1 MAVLPMNLLTVVVPF
16 ISVTPQMRIWVP
28 EALKSGIT
36 VMLVHDQ
43 AKSNASTNIG
53 WESKQILQDFVSQG
67 ASLIEGHFGNPGA
80 ARNIGLEAVTSAW
93 VAFWDSDDIPIVKNA
108 VKALSDSSSSH
119 FDYLVGDFIKKRA
132 AQDSRTNEIVRDRC
146 VPDTAIHPGI
156 WRFFIQKSTIGELRF
171 PDLIMGE
178 DQVFLANYGLL
189 SHKGKFLQYET
200 YEYFIGNTGS
210 LTNSRENQKKTVQAL
225 TRLIDDLESIEV
237 EDKEFAQI
245 LILKLVYSSLKYGDW
260 CGRKLVISRIRLIV
274 RQQSVGPL
282 AKAITKIVLNAYT
295 QRQYAKH

>member
-1 MAVLPMNLLTVVVPF
+1 MAVLPKNLLTVVVPF
-16 ISVTPQMRIWVP
+16 ISLTPQMRTWVP

-43 AKSNASTNIG
+43 TVSNVGTNFG
-53 WESKQILQDFVSQG
+53 WESKQIIQDFVSQG

-80 ARNIGLEAVTSAW
+80 ARNIGLGAVTSTW

-108 VKALSDSSSSH
+108 VRALSDPSNPD
-119 FDYLVGDFIKKRA
+119 FDYLVGDFIKKKA
-132 AQDSRTNEIVRDRC
+132 TQESRTNEIVRDRS
-146 VPDTAIHPGI
+146 VPAIAIHPGI
-156 WRFFIQKSTIGELRF
+156 WRFIIQKNTIGELRF

-225 TRLIDDLESIEV
+225 TRLIDDVEKIEV
-237 EDKEFAQI
+237 KDKEFAQI

-260 CGRKLVISRIRLIV
+260 FSRKLVISRIRLIV
-274 RQQSVGPL
+274 KRQSIGSL
-282 AKAITKIVLNAYT
+282 AKAITKIVFSTYT
-295 QRQYAKH
+295 QRQYAKQ